1 MILNKKENNGFTKL
15 LRFINEKYDEN
26 IVFDLEFKFIYE
38 TKTITAK
45 YDTMYETDNGL
56 EDDEEGY
63 EEYNA
68 IAFLNVATDELFE
81 INYLNLPKSIVCG
94 DIKVL

>member
-1 MILNKKENNGFTKL
+1 MKLYEKENNGFTKL
-15 LRFINEKYDEN
+15 LHFINEKYDAN

-38 TKTITAK
+38 TETITAK
-45 YDTMYETDNGL
+45 YDTMYESDNGL

-68 IAFLNVATDELFE
+68 IAFLNIETDELFE
-81 INYLNLPKSIVCG
+81 INYLNLPKSIICG
-94 DIKVL
+94 DVEVL

>member
-45 YDTMYETDNGL
+45 YDTMYETDNCL

>member
-1 MILNKKENNGFTKL
+1 MIVFDKEKNGFSTL
-15 LRFINEKYDEN
+15 LHFINEKYDTGV
-26 IVFDLEFKFIYE
+26 VFDLEFKLIYDHE
-38 TKTITAK
+38 TIMAK

-68 IAFLNVATDELFE
+68 IVFCNLETNELFE
-81 INYLNLPKSIVCG
+81 VTYLNLPKTVICDSV
-94 DIKVL
+94 KVL